1 MLQGMLGG
9 HSCKHFYESAPLQVT
24 DHKTGAVKL
33 LPAAIHNGES
43 THTPISCCFFVL
55 FFLAHSAL
63 KMNLIQHFKIK
74 SKYWKFINWNSGVEP
89 GTKPSVI

>member
-1 MLQGMLGG
+1 MGKVHTLQLVVV
-9 HSCKHFYESAPLQVT
+9 F
-24 DHKTGAVKL
+24 
-33 LPAAIHNGES
+33 
-43 THTPISCCFFVL
+43 L
-55 FFLAHSAL
+55 FCFLAHSAL